1 VAPGAASWDA
11 SGVVREGEGGPAF
24 SRFDRE
30 RGWTEYELERER
42 ERERAGLSER
52 ERQRIGW

>member
-42 ERERAGLSER
+42 ERERESRTE
-52 ERQRIGW
+52 